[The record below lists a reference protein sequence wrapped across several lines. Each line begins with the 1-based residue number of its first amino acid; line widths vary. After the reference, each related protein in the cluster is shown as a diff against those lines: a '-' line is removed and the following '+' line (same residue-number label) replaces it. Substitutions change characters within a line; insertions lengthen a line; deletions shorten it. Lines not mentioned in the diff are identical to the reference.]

1 MDRLEIS
8 SHDQDQSGR
17 FSAHF
22 GGKRRQIKLVEWI

>member
-1 MDRLEIS
+1 MDGLEIS

-22 GGKRRQIKLVEWI
+22 GGKRGKIKH